1 VPPRQ
6 DLSQYSKH
14 MARFYAQVVEDEGAD
29 KCGTLEGAIENDF
42 QILAGE
48 GCFLTNEEFD
58 KREKAGTLPDD
69 IL

>member
-1 VPPRQ
+1 
-6 DLSQYSKH
+6 